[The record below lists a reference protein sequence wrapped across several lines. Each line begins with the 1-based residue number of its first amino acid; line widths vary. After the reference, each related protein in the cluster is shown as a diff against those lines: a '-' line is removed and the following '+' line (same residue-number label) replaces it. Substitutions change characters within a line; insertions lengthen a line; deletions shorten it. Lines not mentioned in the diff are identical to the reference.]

1 VSMGWVL
8 VDFTVRLSASDYD
21 RLADDERDVLRER
34 VEERLNKAMTE
45 VAKEEGVT
53 LKSFGF

>member
-1 VSMGWVL
+1 MGWVL